1 LRDHNYCAI
10 KVTIAFVFI
19 ILLIAI
25 ILYVT
30 EALPM
35 DMVAILALLSLAL
48 AGVITPAE
56 AFLGF
61 GDPVIITLTS
71 FFVISAALFNTGVV
85 EAIGHRI
92 HRLAGDGET
101 KLLVIMMLTA
111 SSIAAFMSNVVTT
124 AVLMPGVIAIAKRLR
139 APASMFLMPL
149 AFGAVLGG
157 KCTLAGSPTNLAVN
171 GLLPKYGLEPFALFE
186 FAPVGVP
193 IVITGVL
200 YMALLGSRL
209 LPRRMNGLAAEGRAE
224 KDYLTELVVLPD
236 SPLIARTLAE
246 ADFRGK
252 YDLRIIGIVHGGER
266 VLPHGEAVLRP
277 GDILLVSGKPD
288 KILSIKESQGLGIKS
303 DTMSDQVAYPG
314 GVATARTDGRDDSEP
329 VIVEAILAPNSTFTD
344 RTLRRIHFRSRYG
357 ADVLAIYRHN
367 QALYENLED
376 IQLKVGDMLL
386 IQGRRRRIN
395 SLREDPNFLT
405 LDDVRHT
412 PLRKNKAAWAVAIF
426 IGVAVTAGLN
436 LAPLAL
442 CSLAG
447 AAAML
452 LAGCITARE
461 AYARV
466 EWPIIVLIAAT
477 LPLGVAMEKTGAARL
492 AAQHVTRYL
501 GDYGPI
507 VVMGGFFLFAVAL
520 TQTMVN
526 AAAALLLT
534 PIAINVAQQLH
545 VNPRAFAM
553 TIAIAASTSFATPL
567 EPACAIVYGPGRYR
581 FADYVRVGGI
591 LTICVM
597 AVTLLVIPIFWPLR

>member
-1 LRDHNYCAI
+1 MA
-10 KVTIAFVFI
+10 IAFVFI

-25 ILYVT
+25 ILFVT

-35 DMVAILALLSLAL
+35 DLVAIMTLLALTL
-48 AGVITPAE
+48 GGIITPAE

-71 FFVISAALFNTGVV
+71 FFVISAALFNTGVI
-85 EAIGHRI
+85 EDIGHRL
-92 HRLAGDGET
+92 HGLARDGET
-101 KLLVIMMLTA
+101 RLLVITMLTA

-124 AVLMPGVIAIAKRLR
+124 AVLMPGVIAVAKRLKT
-139 APASMFLMPL
+139 PASAFLMPL

-171 GLLPKYGLEPFALFE
+171 GLLSRYGLEPFALFE
-186 FAPVGVP
+186 FAPIGVP
-193 IVITGVL
+193 LVITGVV
-200 YMALLGSRL
+200 YMTLLGWRL
-209 LPRRMNGLAAEGRAE
+209 LPRRVEGLAAEGRVE
-224 KDYLTELVVLPD
+224 RDYLTQLVVLPD
-236 SPLIARTLAE
+236 SPLIERTLAE
-246 ADFRGK
+246 ADFRGR
-252 YDLRIIGIVHGGER
+252 YELHLIGIVRDGAR
-266 VLPHGEAVLRP
+266 VLPHGEAILRP
-277 GDILLVSGKPD
+277 GDLLLVRGSPD
-288 KILSIKESQGLGIKS
+288 KILSIKESQGLEIKS
-303 DTMSDQVAYPG
+303 DTMSFQEEQGRAPSPDG
-314 GVATARTDGRDDSEP
+314 GGEAETA
-329 VIVEAILAPNSTFTD
+329 IVEAIISPNSTFVG

-357 ADVLAIYRHN
+357 ADVLALYRHA

-376 IQLKVGDMLL
+376 IQLRVGDMLL

-426 IGVAVTAGLN
+426 IGVAVAGGLN

-442 CSLAG
+442 CALAG
-447 AAAML
+447 AVSML

-466 EWPIIVLIAAT
+466 EWSVIVLIAAT
-477 LPLGVAMEKTGAARL
+477 LPMGLAMEKTGAARL
-492 AAQHVTRYL
+492 AAQQVTRYL
-501 GDYGPI
+501 GDFGPI
-507 VVMGGFFLFAVAL
+507 VVMGGLFIFAVAL

-526 AAAALLLT
+526 AAVALLLT
-534 PIAINVAQQLH
+534 PIALNVAQQMQ
-545 VNPRAFAM
+545 VNPRSFAM
-553 TIAIAASTSFATPL
+553 TVAIAASTSFATPL

-581 FADYVRVGGI
+581 FADYFRVGGI